1 MAIIT
6 LFSQVTFKVRRVT
19 LTNPST
25 YKVLVFCALWLTA
38 THASIAFNDRPQ
50 VVVYESDIS
59 LNKQGVR
66 IYKKRPFTGKVVSY
80 HSTGALATEDEFV
93 AGRRAGMA
101 KKWFS
106 NGILGY
112 QANYVSG
119 EREGRVKTWWLNGN
133 LRSDFVYVNGK
144 VEGEGWRWY
153 RSGAKFKK
161 FNYHAGQ
168 PTGLQQAWRKNGT
181 LYSNFEYKNGRIY
194 GLRKANN
201 CVGLEDEVISVDYY
215 QNQASLSF

>member
-1 MAIIT
+1 M
-6 LFSQVTFKVRRVT
+6 T
-19 LTNPST
+19 LTKST
-25 YKVLVFCALWLTA
+25 GYKVLLFCALWLAA
-38 THASIAFNDRPQ
+38 TSGSVSFSDRAQ
-50 VVVYESDIS
+50 LVVYENAIS

-66 IYKKRPFTGKVVSY
+66 IYQNAPFTGKVVSY

-93 AGRRAGMA
+93 AGRRAGVA
-101 KKWFS
+101 RKWFS
-106 NGILGY
+106 NGTLGY
-112 QANYVSG
+112 EAYYASG
-119 EREGRVKTWWLNGN
+119 AREGSVKTWRVNGN
-133 LRSDFVYVNGK
+133 LRSAFGYEAGK

-168 PTGLQQAWRKNGT
+168 PTGLQQAWRQNGT

-215 QNQASLSF
+215 QNQAGLIF